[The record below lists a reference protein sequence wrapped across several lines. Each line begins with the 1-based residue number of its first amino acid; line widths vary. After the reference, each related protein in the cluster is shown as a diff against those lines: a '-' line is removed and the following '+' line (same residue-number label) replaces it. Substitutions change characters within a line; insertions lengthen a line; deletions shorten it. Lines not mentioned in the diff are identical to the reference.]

1 MIIPI
6 FVKKYQA
13 MITISET
20 EYEAFMELLEELEDI
35 IAYDNAKAQPS
46 DTIPFEDFIK
56 EMEKPE

>member
-1 MIIPI
+1 
-6 FVKKYQA
+6 